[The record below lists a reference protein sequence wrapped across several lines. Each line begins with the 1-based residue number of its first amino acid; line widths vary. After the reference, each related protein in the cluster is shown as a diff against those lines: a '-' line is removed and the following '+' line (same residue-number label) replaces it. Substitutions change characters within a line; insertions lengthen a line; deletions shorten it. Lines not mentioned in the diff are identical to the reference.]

1 MILRNAENIYP
12 VEIEQRLEAHPDVS
26 EAAVIGVPHEEWGQE
41 IKAFVLP
48 RADAQ
53 LDTDE
58 LAKFC
63 GEAFANFKIPTQW
76 EIRSE
81 PLPRNATGKVL
92 KNVLSGEAKSGFID
106 E

>member
-1 MILRNAENIYP
+1 
-12 VEIEQRLEAHPDVS
+12 
-26 EAAVIGVPHEEWGQE
+26 VIGLPHEEWGQE

-48 RADAQ
+48 RSGARVDP
-53 LDTDE
+53 DE

-63 GEAFANFKIPTQW
+63 GETFANFKIPTQW

-92 KNVLSGEAKSGFID
+92 KNVLSGEATSDFID